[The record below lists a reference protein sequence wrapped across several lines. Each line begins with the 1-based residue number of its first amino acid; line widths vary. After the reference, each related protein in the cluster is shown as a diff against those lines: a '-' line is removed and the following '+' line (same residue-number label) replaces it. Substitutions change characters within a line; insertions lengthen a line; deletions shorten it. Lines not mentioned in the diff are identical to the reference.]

1 MPPASSKAS
10 SRIAQTGATV
20 AIRSEDGPL
29 TERITGILGEAG
41 CTIAGPV
48 DEQTRVVISTHRRIG
63 QAVCAEVRKLAASSS
78 ERVVI
83 LVVEQVRAGDV
94 RRALQAGAQA
104 VVTHGSIESA
114 LAPSIGAALAG
125 QISIPARTGAKGAP
139 QLLTNREKQVLG
151 LVVMGMTNAAIASKL
166 YLAES
171 TVKSHL
177 SSAFAKLGVSSRSEA
192 ATVILDPESGTGLGI
207 LTIPTQ

>member
-1 MPPASSKAS
+1 MPSASPKTAPPDSGKE
-10 SRIAQTGATV
+10 ATV
-20 AIRSEDGPL
+20 AIHSADGSL
-29 TERITGILGEAG
+29 TERISQTLSKAG
-41 CTIAGPV
+41 CQVVGAV
-48 DEQTRVVISTHRRIG
+48 DEETRVVITTHRRVG
-63 QAVCAEVRKLAASSS
+63 QVACAEVRDLAAAWPQQ
-78 ERVVI
+78 VVI
-83 LVVEQVRAGDV
+83 LVVEQARAGDV

-104 VVTHGSIESA
+104 VVTHTSIEGA
-114 LAPSIGAALAG
+114 LAPSISAALAG
-125 QISIPARTGAKGAP
+125 QIAIPATTGAKGAP

-151 LVVMGMTNAAIASKL
+151 LVVMGMTNAAIAAKL

-192 ATVILDPESGTGLGI
+192 ATVILDPESGVGLGI